1 MGVEVIKDQ
10 KGKNHLVFSKDI
22 SKEDLLMGDKIDDYE
37 ILQVLGEGSF
47 GYVAKA
53 KSRLNHKIYAIKQ
66 LNFSSSQKKK
76 EIDLVEN
83 EVAILKNL
91 DHPLITKYYKSF
103 KEGDC
108 LYIVMEFMDNG
119 DLGKLIKGH
128 QTLNKPIDEERLWN
142 IFIQALQSLE
152 YVHKRGLI
160 HRDIKP
166 ENLFISNDGTIK
178 LGDFGVAANYKDKK
192 KKKNGQNQNM
202 MQNNMMQNMQNMNM
216 QDMQQLI
223 GKINCQGTV
232 VGTAPFMSPEMIKN
246 TEYDLTTDVY
256 SMGCTFFEAMY
267 WTYPRVPAMD
277 IQGLIEGKNM
287 LKLIDMKIKYNK
299 DVYSKEL
306 VDLVYKMIELKKEIR
321 PDSSTILNLFING
334 YNKKYSKSSNIGS
347 VLCCLYSYPELIQYF
362 KDQNNEK
369 NISCNPNSI
378 SYAFLYGLNSLLNS
392 NLNAMNKEDW
402 KTSVFKIR
410 SILSYHYSMYHENIE
425 LNPRFFLS
433 FLLGRIHN
441 ELNLKKGSY
450 QNPFTSLFSGDIN
463 DMQKSMMNSIN
474 YSKKDESYKYFI
486 NNFNENNN
494 SIISN
499 NFYGNMK
506 TKTVCLKCQL
516 TTYSFTAFNF
526 VTFNM
531 DLVQKYLIK
540 HNYQNLMNQLNIL
553 HCFTMQND
561 TLINMSNFSRYC
573 RNCHSNQEHSERKQ
587 FYTFPRNLI
596 ICLDRGA
603 DCENKTKVF
612 YNEILDLTGRY
623 DNPNSFNYYMLKG
636 IVKRMDTD
644 NKEHYISIYYDFNQK
659 SWIVKDDS
667 QIQKINSPFDHKQ
680 GFEVIIFYEAL
691 MNNNNNNMN
700 NNGNMI
706 NTLNSNMN
714 INLQNLGMN
723 NQNMNNMNNQNMNMT
738 NMSNNNMNMTNMS
751 NNNMNMTNMSN
762 NMNNMNMNNMGNN
775 NMNNMNLTNMGNN
788 AMNMNNFNNMQSGM
802 FNNNMNNMNM
812 NMNNMNY
819 NQNGNFNN

>member
-22 SKEDLLMGDKIDDYE
+22 SKEDLLMGDKIDNYE

-152 YVHKRGLI
+152 YVHSKGLI

-178 LGDFGVAANYKDKK
+178 LGDFGVAANYKDKNNN
-192 KKKNGQNQNM
+192 KNGQNNNM

-256 SMGCTFFEAMY
+256 SMGCTFFEAMF
-267 WTYPRVPAMD
+267 WSFPRVPAMD

-321 PDSSTILNLFING
+321 PDSSTTLNLFINE

-362 KDQNNEK
+362 KDQNNEN
-369 NISCNPNSI
+369 NISSNPNSI

-392 NLNAMNKEDW
+392 NINMINKEEW
-402 KTSVFKIR
+402 KTSIFKIR
-410 SILSYHYSMYHENIE
+410 SILSNHNSIYQENNEI
-425 LNPRFFLS
+425 NPRFFLS
-433 FLLGRIHN
+433 FLLGRIHK
-441 ELNLKKGSY
+441 ELNLKRGSY
-450 QNPFTSLFSGDIN
+450 QNPFSSLFSGEIN
-463 DMQKSMMNSIN
+463 NQQTNMMNSIN
-474 YSKKDESYKYFI
+474 YSKKDESYNYFI

-506 TKTVCLKCQL
+506 TKTVCSKCQL
-516 TTYSFTAFNF
+516 ITYSFSSFNF
-526 VTFNM
+526 ITFNL
-531 DLVQKYLIK
+531 DLCQKYLIK

-553 HCFTMQND
+553 NCFFMQND
-561 TLINMSNFSRYC
+561 TLINISNFSKFC
-573 RNCHSNQEHSERKQ
+573 RNCQANREHSERKQ
-587 FYTFPRNLI
+587 FYTFPRYLI

-603 DCENKTKVF
+603 DCENKTKVS
-612 YNEILDLTGRY
+612 YNEILDLRNNY
-623 DNPNSFNYYMLKG
+623 DNPNSFNCFMIKG
-636 IVKRMDTD
+636 VVKRV
-644 NKEHYISIYYDFNQK
+644 NINNEEHYISLYYDFNQK
-659 SWIVKDDS
+659 SWIVRDDS
-667 QIQKINSPFDHKQ
+667 QITKINSIFDHQ
-680 GFEVIIFYEAL
+680 DGLEVMLFYEAL
-691 MNNNNNNMN
+691 VNNNMN
-700 NNGNMI
+700 NNNGNEF
-706 NTLNSNMN
+706 NTLNSNTN
-714 INLQNLGMN
+714 INLQNSGNNNMN
-723 NQNMNNMNNQNMNMT
+723 QNQNMNY
-738 NMSNNNMNMTNMS
+738 NNMNMS
-751 NNNMNMTNMSN
+751 NMNNFNMNN
-762 NMNNMNMNNMGNN
+762 NMNNMNMGNMNNN
-775 NMNNMNLTNMGNN
+775 NMN
-788 AMNMNNFNNMQSGM
+788 MNNYNNMQSGM
-802 FNNNMNNMNM
+802 FNNTMNSNMNNNMNM
-812 NMNNMNY
+812 NMNINY
-819 NQNGNFNN
+819 NQNGNFNK

>member
-1 MGVEVIKDQ
+1 
-10 KGKNHLVFSKDI
+10 
-22 SKEDLLMGDKIDDYE
+22 
-37 ILQVLGEGSF
+37 
-47 GYVAKA
+47 
-53 KSRLNHKIYAIKQ
+53 
-66 LNFSSSQKKK
+66 
-76 EIDLVEN
+76 
-83 EVAILKNL
+83 
-91 DHPLITKYYKSF
+91 
-103 KEGDC
+103 
-108 LYIVMEFMDNG
+108 
-119 DLGKLIKGH
+119 
-128 QTLNKPIDEERLWN
+128 
-142 IFIQALQSLE
+142 
-152 YVHKRGLI
+152 
-160 HRDIKP
+160 
-166 ENLFISNDGTIK
+166 
-178 LGDFGVAANYKDKK
+178 
-192 KKKNGQNQNM
+192 
-202 MQNNMMQNMQNMNM
+202 
-216 QDMQQLI
+216 
-223 GKINCQGTV
+223 
-232 VGTAPFMSPEMIKN
+232 
-246 TEYDLTTDVY
+246 
-256 SMGCTFFEAMY
+256 
-267 WTYPRVPAMD
+267 
-277 IQGLIEGKNM
+277 
-287 LKLIDMKIKYNK
+287 
-299 DVYSKEL
+299 
-306 VDLVYKMIELKKEIR
+306 MIELKKEIR

-691 MNNNNNNMN
+691 MNNNNNNNMN

-723 NQNMNNMNNQNMNMT
+723 NQNMNNQ
-738 NMSNNNMNMTNMS
+738 NMNMTNMS

-775 NMNNMNLTNMGNN
+775 NMNNMNMTNMGNNNMNNMNMTNMGNN